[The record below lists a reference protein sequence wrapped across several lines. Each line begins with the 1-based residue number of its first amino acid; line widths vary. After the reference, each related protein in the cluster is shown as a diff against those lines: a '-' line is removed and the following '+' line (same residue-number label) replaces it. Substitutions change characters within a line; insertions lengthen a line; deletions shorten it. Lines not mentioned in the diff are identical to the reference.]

1 MSNSDRL
8 DSWKAIAAYLR
19 RSVRTVR
26 RWEAREGLP
35 VHRQM
40 HQSQASVHA
49 YAAEIDAWQQRR
61 NLAPASLEPTPVAAA
76 APIPTER
83 ASIAVLPFGYLGP
96 DREQGYI
103 ADGFTEE
110 VISALSKIR
119 SLRIISRTSSMA
131 LKGTTKNARAIGDE
145 LRVRFL
151 LEGTVRSDGTRIKIS
166 ARLIDPEADDRLWS
180 ETYDGTVE
188 DIFSIEEQIA
198 RRIASALE
206 LHLTPD
212 EDERLSDRSADN
224 VVAWQCALQA
234 RQEALRWRKDAI
246 DRAVNLLRQGVELVG
261 DHADLYAT
269 LSWAHL
275 QYRESGVDLGR
286 EPLEL
291 AERYAARLFEL
302 EPASPIGHL
311 LLAGIHY
318 ARGQVQQAVRV
329 LRPAVANGGGPP
341 DMMALLA
348 NCYLIS
354 GRVDAARPLIARV
367 LSLDPLT
374 PLNRCLPGFADA
386 MVGEFARAVGPYRE
400 MFEMD
405 PGNPMGRLFF
415 AWILAVNGDVD
426 GVEDVVSGFSEEFAS
441 SPPAQIASL
450 FATGLTRRGIGKAT
464 DISPW
469 TERLAESSDM
479 FPRFLGQAYALL
491 GDDDRAVHWITVAVR
506 QGFINHPF
514 LARHDP
520 FFQRLA
526 DHPPYARLLDEVRR
540 RWEAFEP

>member
-1 MSNSDRL
+1 MSGSDRL
-8 DSWKAIAAYLR
+8 DSWKEIAAYLR

-26 RWEAREGLP
+26 RWEASEGLP

-49 YAAEIDAWQQRR
+49 FAAEIDAWQQRR
-61 NLAPASLEPTPVAAA
+61 NLAPTSLAPAPVV
-76 APIPTER
+76 APDPSLSER
-83 ASIAVLPFGYLGP
+83 ASIAVLPFGFLGP
-96 DREQGYI
+96 DRQQEYI

-110 VISALSKIR
+110 VIAALSKIR

-131 LKGTTKNARAIGDE
+131 LKGTTKNARAIGEE

-166 ARLIDPEADDRLWS
+166 ARLIDPEADNRMWS

-234 RQEALRWRKDAI
+234 RQEAMRWRKDAI
-246 DRAVNLLRQGVELVG
+246 DRAVNLLRQGVDLVG

-269 LSWAHL
+269 LSWVHL

-291 AERYAARLFEL
+291 AERYAAKLFEL
-302 EPASPIGHL
+302 APASPVGHL
-311 LLAGIHY
+311 LVAGIHY
-318 ARGQVQQAVRV
+318 ARGQVQQAVQV
-329 LRPAVANGGGPP
+329 LRPAVENGGGFP
-341 DMMALLA
+341 DMAALLA

-354 GRVDAARPLIARV
+354 GRVEAARPLIERV
-367 LSLDPLT
+367 LALDPLT
-374 PLNRCLPGFADA
+374 PLNRCLPGYADA
-386 MVGEFARAVGPYRE
+386 MEGEFERAVGPYRE

-405 PGNPMGRLFF
+405 PGNPLGRLFF
-415 AWILAVNGDVD
+415 TWILAVNGDVE
-426 GVEDVVSGFSEEFAS
+426 GVRDVVDGFPAELVA
-441 SPPAQIASL
+441 SPPAQVASL
-450 FATGLTRRGIGKAT
+450 FAAGLAGGSVSDAAP
-464 DISPW
+464 ISPW
-469 TERLAESSDM
+469 TEALAESSDM
-479 FPRFLGQAYALL
+479 FPRFLGQAYALM
-491 GDDDRAVHWITVAVR
+491 GDADRAVHWITVAAR

-514 LARHDP
+514 LAHHDP
-520 FFQRLA
+520 FFQKLA
-526 DHPPYARLLDEVRR
+526 DHPPYVRLLDRVRR